1 MPADNLKS
9 SLERMSQDLKRIQ
22 LKKID
27 SNSFNDSYKALSRIF
42 PNNTKKKN
50 LSLKIRYV
58 TYVTTKK

>member
-27 SNSFNDSYKALSRIF
+27 SNSHNDSYKALSRMF
-42 PNNTKKKN
+42 PSIIKKK
-50 LSLKIRYV
+50 K
-58 TYVTTKK
+58 

>member
-1 MPADNLKS
+1 MPEDNLKS